1 MAARGCT
8 AHTIKSLG
16 TTLPDPQLN
25 RKILL
30 GSPISSKNIPSPTF
44 AVLNFSGVWW
54 GVGGGGGGGRGAA
67 GGGGGGGAGACLL
80 WNMKVKYLGLGILFW
95 PWTYFIQNVF
105 HSKWFVSAAIA
116 DANKQPR
123 NWSEQVFVNCHLNTS
138 KRTFN
143 IYY

>member
-30 GSPISSKNIPSPTF
+30 GSPISSKNIPPPPF
-44 AVLNFSGVWW
+44 AVLTFAGVGG
-54 GVGGGGGGGRGAA
+54 GVGGGG
-67 GGGGGGGAGACLL
+67 GACLL

>member
-44 AVLNFSGVWW
+44 TVLNFSGVW
-54 GVGGGGGGGRGAA
+54 GGGGGGGG
-67 GGGGGGGAGACLL
+67 GACLL

-105 HSKWFVSAAIA
+105 HSKWFVSAAIE

-123 NWSEQVFVNCHLNTS
+123 NWSEQVFVDCHLNTS

>member
-54 GVGGGGGGGRGAA
+54 GVGGGGE
-67 GGGGGGGAGACLL
+67 GACLL

-105 HSKWFVSAAIA
+105 HSKWFVSAAIE